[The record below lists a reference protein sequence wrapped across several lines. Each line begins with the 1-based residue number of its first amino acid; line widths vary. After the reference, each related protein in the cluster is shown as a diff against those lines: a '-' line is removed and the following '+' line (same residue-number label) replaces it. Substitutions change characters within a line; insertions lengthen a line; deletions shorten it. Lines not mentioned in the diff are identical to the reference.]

1 MSFKVKLRAMLL
13 VLLRAMFFL
22 FLFLVGVVLS
32 AMLSSW
38 FVTRQL
44 SKAMEPPPPAA
55 KRPSEPPPSS
65 LRAEELTEE
74 IDFFAATGI
83 DREELR
89 KFLQDV
95 PPPTDHLALITVQN
109 SRGDYLT
116 ESPVMVR
123 WDAGEQPLRVGKSGV
138 LRFPL
143 KASMLAGLKIVAP
156 AGYTELRQR
165 SISLG
170 NAYDPMASWEK
181 SELPF
186 HVHDDF
192 HLLTAIPRELAR
204 LQAAGQFVPYEEFE
218 EQLRRPS
225 APVELTPPREEALT
239 VEDVYRLNR
248 DSVVII
254 SHLLPDGH
262 ATQASGVVL
271 DRSGIVATSYHA
283 VDHPTAVSRMVV
295 TSDCRMYPVKQ
306 VLAAD
311 KPGDVVLLKIE
322 AEGLNASPLGP
333 AAQEGAAVTLI
344 SHPNSCFYSLTRGDV
359 TRYWATTNY
368 GRESLRM
375 GVTAEFADG
384 SSGGPLFDACG
395 NVVGIVAGTENR
407 SYQMVHRSAI
417 PSYTLRKLM
426 HTADDGS

>member
-1 MSFKVKLRAMLL
+1 MSFKVNLRAMLL

-38 FVTRQL
+38 YVTRQL
-44 SKAMEPPPPAA
+44 SKAMEPPTPAA
-55 KRPSEPPPSS
+55 EQQSEPQRS
-65 LRAEELTEE
+65 LRAEEPTEE
-74 IDFFAATGI
+74 IDFFTATGI
-83 DREELR
+83 DREELQ
-89 KFLQDV
+89 KFLQNE
-95 PPPTDHLALITVQN
+95 PPPADHLALITVQN

-116 ESPVMVR
+116 ESPMMVR
-123 WDAGEQPLRVGKSGV
+123 WDAGEQALRVGKSGV

-143 KASMLAGLKIVAP
+143 KESMLAGLKIFAP

-165 SISLG
+165 SIPLG
-170 NAYDPMASWEK
+170 SAYDPVASLET

-186 HVHDDF
+186 HVHDDLRF
-192 HLLTAIPRELAR
+192 LNAIPRELAQ
-204 LQAAGQFVPYEEFE
+204 LQTTGQFVPYEQFQ
-218 EQLRRPS
+218 EQLRLRV
-225 APVELTPPREEALT
+225 AQVELAPPREEALT
-239 VEDVYRLNR
+239 VEEVYRLNR

-254 SHLLPDGH
+254 SHLFPDGH
-262 ATQASGVVL
+262 MAQASGVVL
-271 DRSGIVATSYHA
+271 DSSGVVATSYHA
-283 VDHPTAVSRMVV
+283 VDNPTAIARGVL
-295 TSDCRMYPVKQ
+295 TSDCRMHSIKR

-311 KPGDVVLLKIE
+311 KPGDVVLLQIE
-322 AEGLNASPLGP
+322 AEGLHAAPLGP

-344 SHPNSCFYSLTRGDV
+344 SHPDSCFYSLTRGHV

-368 GRESLRM
+368 GRKSLRM

-407 SYQMVHRSAI
+407 SYQMVHRTAI
-417 PSYTLRKLM
+417 PSHTLRTLI